1 MIHLPQQFLRRAFI
15 FAAICLM
22 LLTAAGGV
30 LAVGPETKKIADECL
45 PDYSTVKKSSGSGS
59 ATATTKKSNALMDAI
74 YGSSIQGGLLSSVS
88 LGCVQCGAC
97 TLCDFLNVANQLA
110 RMIFGVFGAV
120 ALAMFI
126 YGGVQFIISSGNAE
140 LVGKAKTTLVN
151 AVIGIFIIAFAWQIV
166 HVVLIVLGT
175 PEEQG
180 KPGVILIFGKPWD
193 DPCGSNVKDSE
204 LPDEDEEYS
213 NPT

>member
-1 MIHLPQQFLRRAFI
+1 MAYSLPQFLRRAGI
-15 FAAICLM
+15 FAAVCLM
-22 LLTAAGGV
+22 LFTVAGSV
-30 LAVGPETKKIADECL
+30 LAVDL
-45 PDYSTVKKSSGSGS
+45 SSKCTGGKE
-59 ATATTKKSNALMDAI
+59 ANALMQAV
-74 YGSSIQGGLLSSVS
+74 YGSSIKGGLLGSVTE
-88 LGCVQCGAC
+88 GCIQCGAC

-126 YGGVQFIISSGNAE
+126 YGGVQFIISSGNTE

-180 KPGVILIFGKPWD
+180 KPGVVLIFGKPWD
-193 DPCGSNVKDSE
+193 DPCTQAAPKDSVS
-204 LPDEDEEYS
+204 PVDENAEENYL